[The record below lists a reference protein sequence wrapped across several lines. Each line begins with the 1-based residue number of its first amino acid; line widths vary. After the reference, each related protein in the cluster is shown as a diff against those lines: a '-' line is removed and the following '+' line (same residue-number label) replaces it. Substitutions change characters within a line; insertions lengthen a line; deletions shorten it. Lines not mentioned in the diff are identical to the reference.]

1 MNLDFLTVP
10 AIIVL
15 CFGIGEVVKVT
26 PIDTKYIPVICLISG
41 TILGA
46 VAYLTNIPFMVS
58 VCSDIMTACAI
69 GLASGLAATGVHQVY
84 KQLSTPFDEKHKEGR
99 KGDEV

>member
-1 MNLDFLTVP
+1 MNLDFLTIP
-10 AIIVL
+10 TIIVL
-15 CFGIGEVVKVT
+15 CFGIGEIAKVT
-26 PIDTKYIPVICLISG
+26 PLDNKYIPVICLVAG

-46 VAYLTNIPFMVS
+46 VAYLTGIPFMKE

-84 KQLSTPFDEKHKEGR
+84 KQLK
-99 KGDEV
+99 KGA